1 MTTPLTAAI
10 TTAIICD
17 DEPRLAEAL
26 QAQLHSAWPELQIVA
41 LGHSGGEALS
51 LVAEHAP
58 DIAFLDIRMPGL
70 SGMEVARQLAGSQEA
85 PHIVFVTAYDAHA
98 MEAFDARAVDYL
110 LKPVKAARLQETVAR
125 LRAAVHARAPDVT
138 PAAIAPQFNA
148 EMLQALQQ
156 LVPTQRK
163 TLKWLNCGQG
173 TEIDVIAT
181 SEVLLFQSRDKYTAV
196 VTADKERYI
205 RTPLKELM
213 NELDPDEFWQVH
225 RSSVIRVGAIERVL
239 RDEMGRMQVK
249 MRGSPDTIAVSGAFT
264 GLFKQL

>member
-1 MTTPLTAAI
+1 MTTFTATA
-10 TTAIICD
+10 TAIICD

-26 QAQLHSAWPELQIVA
+26 QAQLQSAWPELQIVA

-70 SGMEVARQLAGSQEA
+70 SGMEVARQLAGSPDA

-110 LKPVKAARLQETVAR
+110 LKPVKAARLQETVDR
-125 LRAAVHARAPDVT
+125 LRAALQARKAAAT
-138 PAAIAPQFNA
+138 PTTAAPQFNA
-148 EMLQALQQ
+148 DILQALQQ
-156 LVPTQRK
+156 LVPAQRK

-181 SEVLLFQSRDKYTAV
+181 SEVLFFQSRDKYTAV
-196 VTADKERYI
+196 VTVDKERYI

-213 NELDPDEFWQVH
+213 NDLDPDEFWQVH
-225 RSSVIRVGAIERVL
+225 RSSVIRVAAIERVL
-239 RDEMGRMQVK
+239 RDELGRMHVK
-249 MRGSPDTIAVSGAFT
+249 MRDSPEKIAVSGAFT
-264 GLFKQL
+264 GLFKQM

>member
-1 MTTPLTAAI
+1 MSTTSI
-10 TTAIICD
+10 SAIICD

-26 QAQLHSAWPELQIVA
+26 QAQLNSTWPELQIVA

-70 SGMEVARQLAGSQEA
+70 TGMEVARQLVGSPDA
-85 PHIVFVTAYDAHA
+85 PHIVFVTAFDAHA

-110 LKPVKAARLQETVAR
+110 LKPVKTARLQETVER
-125 LRAAVHARAPDVT
+125 LRVAVQARTASAPLAESAATA
-138 PAAIAPQFNA
+138 APQFNA
-148 EMLQALQQ
+148 EVLQALQR
-156 LVPTQRK
+156 LVPAQRK

-181 SEVLLFQSRDKYTAV
+181 REVLFFQSRDKYTAV
-196 VTADKERYI
+196 VTADMERYI

-225 RSSVIRVGAIERVL
+225 RSSVIRVAAIERVV
-239 RDEMGRMQVK
+239 RDDLGRMHVK
-249 MRGSPDTIAVSGAFT
+249 MRGSAEKIAVSGAFT
-264 GLFKQL
+264 GLFKLM

>member
-1 MTTPLTAAI
+1 MTSPTI
-10 TTAIICD
+10 TAIICD

-26 QAQLHSAWPELQIVA
+26 QAQLQSAWPDLHIVA
-41 LGHSGGEALS
+41 MGHSGGEALS

-70 SGMEVARQLAGSQEA
+70 SGMEVARQLAGSPDA

-110 LKPVKAARLQETVAR
+110 LKPVKAARLQETVDR
-125 LRAAVHARAPDVT
+125 LRAALQTRT
-138 PAAIAPQFNA
+138 PATGSTQFNA

-156 LVPTQRK
+156 LVPAPRK

-173 TEIDVIAT
+173 TEIDVIAI
-181 SEVLLFQSRDKYTAV
+181 SEVLFFQSRDKYTAV

-225 RSSVIRVGAIERVL
+225 RSSVIRVAAIERVL
-239 RDEMGRMQVK
+239 RDEMSRMHLK
-249 MRGSPDTIAVSGAFT
+249 MRGSPEKIAVSGAFT
-264 GLFKQL
+264 GLFKQM

>member
-1 MTTPLTAAI
+1 MTTVRQINMPS
-10 TTAIICD
+10 AIICD

-26 QAQLHSAWPELQIVA
+26 QTQLQSAWPELQIIA

-51 LVAEHAP
+51 LVADHAP

-70 SGMEVARQLAGSQEA
+70 SGLDVARQLAGSPDA

-98 MEAFDARAVDYL
+98 IEAFDARAVDYL
-110 LKPVKAARLQETVAR
+110 LKPVKAARLQETVDR
-125 LRAAVHARAPDVT
+125 LRAVMQTRT
-138 PAAIAPQFNA
+138 AATAAPQFNA

-156 LVPTQRK
+156 LVPAQRK

-181 SEVLLFQSRDKYTAV
+181 SEVLFFQSRDKYTAV
-196 VTADKERYI
+196 ITADRERYI
-205 RTPLKELM
+205 RTPLKDLM

-225 RSSVIRVGAIERVL
+225 RASVIRVAAIERVL

-249 MRGSPDTIAVSGAFT
+249 MRGSPEKISVSGAFT
-264 GLFKQL
+264 GLFKQM

>member
-1 MTTPLTAAI
+1 MTTIP
-10 TTAIICD
+10 TAIICD

-26 QAQLHSAWPELQIVA
+26 QAQLQSAWPELQIVA

-70 SGMEVARQLAGSQEA
+70 SGMEVARQLAGSPDA

-110 LKPVKAARLQETVAR
+110 LKPVKAARLQETVDR
-125 LRAAVHARAPDVT
+125 LRAAVQAST
-138 PAAIAPQFNA
+138 PAATAPQFSA

-156 LVPTQRK
+156 LVPAQRK

-181 SEVLLFQSRDKYTAV
+181 SEVLFFQSRDKYTAV

-225 RSSVIRVGAIERVL
+225 RSSVIRVAAIERVL
-239 RDEMGRMQVK
+239 RDEMSRMHVK
-249 MRGSPDTIAVSGAFT
+249 MRGSPEKIAVSGAFT
-264 GLFKQL
+264 GLFKQM